1 MTRIHPILLGDI
13 KRHPED
19 HLYEW
24 SAFDLR
30 LPDRP
35 IGTTH
40 VVALRDSTKRP
51 TVTGAIKCLDPKRL
65 RLHTTTDRVYQL
77 DGPPFDR
84 SVSKF
89 LAFQWATD
97 MEALSA
103 TDSTQKIVEM
113 LSVRA
118 QRQYIVTLGSSPE
131 DFSEVLCELRIHSLG
146 ERHFASMPLCI
157 IPGYSTSWRQPVI
170 EVNSHQTPAVVSM
183 LRRLLPKLTN
193 SDRDEL
199 RPGSNRRLSLS
210 TYEGPDIRD
219 TALREHL
226 IAERDDHTIKV
237 ELCTESGEYKA
248 SGCAQT
254 YTTTASVLEHAI
266 DMVLPADSLLSRKS
280 SHAAR
285 R

>member
-1 MTRIHPILLGDI
+1 MTRILPILLGEI
-13 KRHPED
+13 SRLPED

-35 IGTTH
+35 IATTH

-51 TVTGAIKCLDPKRL
+51 TVTGSIKCIDPRRL

-103 TDSTQKIVEM
+103 KDSTQKIVEM

-118 QRQYIVTLGSSPE
+118 QHQFMVTLGSTPA
-131 DFSEVLCELRIHSLG
+131 DFSDVLCELRIHSLG
-146 ERHFASMPLCI
+146 ERHFASMPICI
-157 IPGYSTSWRQPVI
+157 IPGYGTSWRQPVI
-170 EVNSHQTPAVVSM
+170 EVSSHQTPTVVSM

-199 RPGSNRRLSLS
+199 RPAVSRRLSLS
-210 TYEGPDIRD
+210 TYEGPDISD
-219 TALREHL
+219 AALREHL
-226 IAERDDHTIKV
+226 IAERDGRTIRV
-237 ELCTESGEYKA
+237 ELCTASGEYKA
-248 SGCAQT
+248 SGCAQK
-254 YTTTASVLEHAI
+254 YTTTASMLEHAI
-266 DMVLPADSLLSRKS
+266 DMVLPAGSLLSS
-280 SHAAR
+280 ESHHIAR
-285 R
+285 G